1 MKRIKA
7 WLLAWIG
14 IARLE
19 SDIEK
24 QRICI
29 VAQGNRIE
37 VIRESFR
44 QELSRAVDGLRSE
57 FQSAMD
63 EVKKEN
69 EKMDAEIIQE
79 LNILRNRAPSDQA
92 TKAPVRVFHT
102 FREFRSAIE
111 GQRPIKIERK
121 SS

>member
-1 MKRIKA
+1 
-7 WLLAWIG
+7 
-14 IARLE
+14 
-19 SDIEK
+19 
-24 QRICI
+24 
-29 VAQGNRIE
+29 
-37 VIRESFR
+37 
-44 QELSRAVDGLRSE
+44 
-57 FQSAMD
+57 MD

-79 LNILRNRAPSDQA
+79 LNAIRNRPVIDPNKNA
-92 TKAPVRVFHT
+92 VRVFRN